1 MTERKDPEGSTKGP
15 IPTHAAPPPADQ
27 SGTQSQR
34 SQPQQSQRT
43 PSTTRTSQSNDE
55 PPDPNGKRMI
65 ADHFRSQGKQPE
77 DVIWEFQGIPL
88 RLRDLD

>member
-1 MTERKDPEGSTKGP
+1 MAEQKRPEGGDKP
-15 IPTHAAPPPADQ
+15 VPTHAAP
-27 SGTQSQR
+27 GTQSQ
-34 SQPQQSQRT
+34 SAQPQQSQRT
-43 PSTTRTSQSNDE
+43 PPPATRTSQSNDE

>member
-15 IPTHAAPPPADQ
+15 IPTHAAPPPPDQ

-34 SQPQQSQRT
+34 SQPQQSQR
-43 PSTTRTSQSNDE
+43 PASSESH
-55 PPDPNGKRMI
+55 KRQI
-65 ADHFRSQGKQPE
+65 ADHFRSQGVQP
-77 DVIWEFQGIPL
+77 DDTVWEFQGLKL

>member
-1 MTERKDPEGSTKGP
+1 MTEPKRPEGGDKP
-15 IPTHAAPPPADQ
+15 VPTHSA
-27 SGTQSQR
+27 G
-34 SQPQQSQRT
+34 QPQRT
-43 PSTTRTSQSNDE
+43 PPPTTRTSQSNDE

-65 ADHFRSQGKQPE
+65 ADYFRSQGKQPE

>member
-15 IPTHAAPPPADQ
+15 IPTHAAPPPPDQ
-27 SGTQSQR
+27 SGTQ
-34 SQPQQSQRT
+34 PQRT
-43 PSTTRTSQSNDE
+43 PPSTTRMSQSNDE

>member
-1 MTERKDPEGSTKGP
+1 MADTKRPEEP
-15 IPTHAAPPPADQ
+15 VPTHASGTPGQPVQRKPPP
-27 SGTQSQR
+27 
-34 SQPQQSQRT
+34 
-43 PSTTRTSQSNDE
+43 TTRTSQSNDE